1 MNQQSDIAA
10 ARAEKTGEGD
20 SLSASFA
27 GPLAGSFA
35 GPFAGEGNADWQGE
49 ALSGRQREVLDV
61 VLQLMVEAGDG
72 FSLAKVAKRA
82 SCSKETLY
90 NWFGDRDGL
99 LTATV
104 QWQASK
110 VVMPG
115 LEADRP
121 SPEAFRKALIAFA
134 ANWLS
139 VITSDIS
146 AALNRLAISHAGSGK
161 SRLGEIVLQNGP
173 LAMTGRLRPIFEIGE
188 RSGLISTAQ
197 ADGHMD
203 AALKTFFGLVV
214 GDWQIRKLL
223 GEATRP
229 SPSGIQMTAERAVDQ
244 FLALYGAAQ
253 FPAPEGPGEKFKSK
267 HTVQTGE

>member
-1 MNQQSDIAA
+1 VNQQVNISGKSQSLKGEGVFTRKDLGSSLEAA
-10 ARAEKTGEGD
+10 APSDDATSE
-20 SLSASFA
+20 LSS
-27 GPLAGSFA
+27 
-35 GPFAGEGNADWQGE
+35 
-49 ALSGRQREVLDV
+49 RQKEVLSV
-61 VLQLMVEAGDG
+61 VLDLMVEEGDG

-110 VVMPG
+110 VRMPG
-115 LEADRP
+115 LKGEKVSGDD
-121 SPEAFRKALIAFA
+121 FRDSLIAFA
-134 ANWLS
+134 DNWLT
-139 VITSDIS
+139 VITGDVS

-173 LAMTGRLRPIFEIGE
+173 LAMTSRLRPIFEIGLA
-188 RSGLISTAQ
+188 SNLVKFDSI
-197 ADGHMD
+197 D

-223 GEATRP
+223 GETTKP
-229 SPSGIQMTAERAVDQ
+229 SLSGIKITAIRAVDE
-244 FLALYGAAQ
+244 FLLLYGA
-253 FPAPEGPGEKFKSK
+253 GNTNTK
-267 HTVQTGE
+267 QTQTTF

>member
-1 MNQQSDIAA
+1 LLDTLPTKDEHQQ
-10 ARAEKTGEGD
+10 
-20 SLSASFA
+20 A
-27 GPLAGSFA
+27 GKS
-35 GPFAGEGNADWQGE
+35 
-49 ALSGRQREVLDV
+49 ALSERQHEVLSV
-61 VLQLMVEAGDG
+61 VLDLMVEEGDG

-110 VVMPG
+110 VRMPG
-115 LEADRP
+115 IEGDAPTRSD
-121 SPEAFRKALIAFA
+121 FRNALIAFA
-134 ANWLS
+134 DNWLT
-139 VITSDIS
+139 VITGDVS

-161 SRLGEIVLQNGP
+161 SRLGEIVLKNGP
-173 LAMTGRLRPIFEIGE
+173 LAMTGRLRPIFEIGLKA
-188 RSGLISTAQ
+188 RLIACDS
-197 ADGHMD
+197 MD

-229 SPSGIQMTAERAVDQ
+229 SPSGISMTATRAVDQ
-244 FLALYGAAQ
+244 FLVLYGTGNTNPQ
-253 FPAPEGPGEKFKSK
+253 TTQT
-267 HTVQTGE
+267 HTGD

>member
-1 MNQQSDIAA
+1 MIVDSVPYGTVHIPQFGRYGLNQQADIAGSADA
-10 ARAEKTGEGD
+10 A
-20 SLSASFA
+20 SQVQ
-27 GPLAGSFA
+27 
-35 GPFAGEGNADWQGE
+35 GPFAGEGNAVWQGE
-49 ALSGRQREVLDV
+49 DLSMRQREVLDV

-72 FSLAKVAKRA
+72 FSMARVCRRA

-104 QWQASK
+104 QYQASK

-115 LEADRP
+115 LDGGRP
-121 SPEAFRKALIAFA
+121 SEEAFRDALIAFA

-139 VITSDIS
+139 VITSDVS

-161 SRLGEIVLQNGP
+161 SRLGEIVLNNGP
-173 LAMTGRLRPIFEIGE
+173 IAMTGRLRPIFEIGIQA
-188 RSGLISTAQ
+188 GLIECGS
-197 ADGHMD
+197 MD

-229 SPSGIQMTAERAVDQ
+229 SQSGIHMTATRAVDQ
-244 FLALYGAAQ
+244 FLVLYGTGNTNQ
-253 FPAPEGPGEKFKSK
+253 T
-267 HTVQTGE
+267 HDTGE